1 MILCVNEVLPE
12 KFEAINI
19 WSCDLVWFLQPVLQ
33 RAEACCLVLIVRL
46 VVCTSHPCQ
55 SYLQRGDSNAVQG
68 ARVGKGSA
76 LDWVEDWNC

>member
-33 RAEACCLVLIVRL
+33 RAKACCLVLIVRL
-46 VVCTSHPCQ
+46 VVLLIPANHIYKEATAMLS
-55 SYLQRGDSNAVQG
+55 RVQG
-68 ARVGKGSA
+68 LVRVRHWIGIVKIF
-76 LDWVEDWNC
+76 L